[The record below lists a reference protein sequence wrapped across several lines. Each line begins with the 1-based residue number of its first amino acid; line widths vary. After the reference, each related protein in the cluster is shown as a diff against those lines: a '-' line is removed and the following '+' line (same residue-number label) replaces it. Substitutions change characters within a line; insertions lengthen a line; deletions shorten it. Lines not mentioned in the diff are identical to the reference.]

1 MEAET
6 EKRTNEELTSLLQAA
21 EKHSAEATAIMTEL
35 WERNTHLVR
44 LTVHQLTGLN
54 ERQQD
59 FEDMEQQAYF
69 AFYAAAHSYTAQTGL
84 KFSTYFTKKIKWELC
99 RYYEANGYT
108 VRIPAFMKQRFR
120 DMIKKKQEL
129 EMETGHRV
137 TREEALEA
145 LNFSPIAKA
154 GTLAAFQKL
163 ETASLE
169 AEAYNNNG
177 DGVSMLDMLAN
188 DTDIE
193 TDILTQIWRQELHEL
208 LIKALK
214 EIPADGAAALSRHY
228 FSGVSYSQIARENG
242 TTRQTI
248 NNRAISA
255 MKSIRVGKYAPE
267 LAEFL
272 PSTSS
277 REKAERKIREARA
290 TVERLNLADNE
301 RGLLAL

>member
-1 MEAET
+1 MEAGT
-6 EKRTNEELTSLLQAA
+6 ERRTNEELTSQLQAA

-35 WERNTHLVR
+35 WERNTYIVR

-54 ERQQD
+54 EWQQD

-69 AFYAAAHSYTAQTGL
+69 AFYAAAHSYTTQTGL

-99 RYYEANGYT
+99 RYYENNGYT
-108 VRIPAFMKQRFR
+108 VHIPAFMKQRFR
-120 DMIKKKQEL
+120 DMAKKKQEL
-129 EMETGHRV
+129 EMKTGHSV
-137 TREEALEA
+137 THEAALEA
-145 LNFSPIAKA
+145 LNFSPIVKA
-154 GTLAAFQKL
+154 RTLAAFQKL

-169 AEAYNNNG
+169 MEAYNSNG
-177 DGVSMLDMLAN
+177 DGVSILDMLADGT
-188 DTDIE
+188 DTE
-193 TDILTQIWRQELHEL
+193 TDVITQVWQQELHKL

-214 EIPADGAAALSRHY
+214 EIPADGAAVISRHY

-248 NNRAISA
+248 SNRAAVAI
-255 MKSIRVGKYAPE
+255 KSIRAGKYAPE
-267 LAEFL
+267 LAAFL

-277 REKAERKIREARA
+277 REKAERKIREARV